1 MMLNF
6 IILYLS
12 EQVGQLK
19 DQLLSRNEEIKI
31 LSAEN
36 EAAQK
41 NIEQIENDLTSTES
55 ELEQERVSL
64 QKSKNYK
71 LIFFK
76 T

>member
-1 MMLNF
+1 MLNF
-6 IILYLS
+6 IVFYFS

>member
-41 NIEQIENDLTSTES
+41 TIEQIENDLTSTES
-55 ELEQERVSL
+55 ELEQEKVSF
-64 QKSKNYK
+64 QK
-71 LIFFK
+71 I
-76 T
+76 